1 MPTEAALLSEISI
14 FGLLDADERSVL
26 AQHID
31 QRQFP
36 AGTTIFRAGDH
47 GGAMYVVRAGQ
58 VEVWLY
64 DEDNQRVVLDVIEG
78 GGLFGELSLLDEQPR
93 SATATAVTDVDVLT
107 IDREDLR
114 VLFGQ
119 KPEAALDVL
128 SVLGQRI
135 RQTDQ
140 IIRSRAARNANE
152 VIEEQFTFGQRLAD
166 RIATFGGSWKFIT
179 IFGVVL
185 IAWMIVNSILKRP
198 FDPFPFILLNLVL
211 SSLAALQAPVIMM
224 SQNRA
229 DAKDRIRS
237 ELDFQVNR
245 KAEMEIAELHLK
257 LDEMRAEMLRAIE
270 LMGQRASAGDA

>member
-1 MPTEAALLSEISI
+1 MSTDAALLSDISI
-14 FGLLDADERSVL
+14 FKLLDADERSVV
-26 AQHID
+26 AQQID
-31 QRQFP
+31 QRHFP
-36 AGTTIFRAGDH
+36 AGTTIFRAGDR
-47 GGAMYVVRAGQ
+47 GGAMYVVRAGK

-64 DEDNQRVVLDVIEG
+64 DEDHQRVVLDVIEE
-78 GGLFGELSLLDEQPR
+78 GGLFGELSLLDDHPR
-93 SATATAVTDVDVLT
+93 SATATAVTDLDVLM

-114 VLFGQ
+114 LLFAQ

-128 SVLGQRI
+128 AVLGQRI

-152 VIEEQFTFGQRLAD
+152 VIEEQLTVGQRLAD
-166 RIATFGGSWKFIT
+166 RIAAFGGSWKFIT
-179 IFGVVL
+179 SFAVVL
-185 IAWMIVNSILKRP
+185 IAWMMVNAVLQHP

-245 KAEMEIAELHLK
+245 KAELEIAELHVK
-257 LDEMRAEMLRAIE
+257 LDEVRAEMLRAIE
-270 LMGQRASAGDA
+270 LVDQRANAGEA

>member
-1 MPTEAALLSEISI
+1 MSTDASLLSDVLI
-14 FGLLDADERSVL
+14 FKLLDDDERAVL
-26 AQHID
+26 AKQID
-31 QRQFP
+31 HEHYA
-36 AGTTIFRAGDH
+36 AGTTIFRTGDR
-47 GGAMYVVRAGQ
+47 GDEMYVIRSGK

-64 DEDNQRVVLDVIEG
+64 DEDHQRVALDVIEE

-93 SATATAVTDVDVLT
+93 SATATALIDTDVLV

-114 VLFGQ
+114 LLFAQ
-119 KPEAALDVL
+119 KPSAALDVL
-128 SVLGQRI
+128 STLGQRL

-152 VIEEQFTFGQRLAD
+152 LIEEQLTLGQRLAD
-166 RIATFGGSWKFIT
+166 RIAAFGGSWRFIS
-179 IFGVVL
+179 IFFAILAV
-185 IAWMIVNSILKRP
+185 WMMVNSITPRP
-198 FDPFPFILLNLVL
+198 FDPFPFILLNLAL

-245 KAEMEIAELHLK
+245 KAEMEIAELHAK
-257 LDEMRAEMLRAIE
+257 LDDVRAELLRAIE
-270 LMGQRASAGDA
+270 MVAQHVKSSR